1 MNIIETTET
10 IEIWINSCKKR
21 EQLDMLYLVVHNFID
36 LHKFPDETIPVLT
49 AARAMLYDKI
59 KYKKE
64 QLLLTTYETN

>member
-21 EQLDMLYLVVHNFID
+21 EQLDMLDLVVHNFID
-36 LHKFPDETIPVLT
+36 WHKYPDETIPVLT
-49 AARAMLYDKI
+49 AARATLFDKI

-64 QLLLTTYETN
+64 QILLTTSETH